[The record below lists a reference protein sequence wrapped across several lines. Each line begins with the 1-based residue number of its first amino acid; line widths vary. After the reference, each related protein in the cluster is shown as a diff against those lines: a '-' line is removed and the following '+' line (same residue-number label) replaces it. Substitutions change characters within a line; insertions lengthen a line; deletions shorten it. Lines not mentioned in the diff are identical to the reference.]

1 MNRSPLTVVALLC
14 VVAAVVLGV
23 WKASGPETSNADEGT
38 TAEADEAPRKSKWFW
53 QSDDDAPVDAASAP
67 TSPPRTR
74 SLHFTKPD
82 GAAVMGAH
90 VSIFESTLVEPL
102 RAGHHTFLECDD
114 QQHLTEVAAS
124 LRAGS
129 MKRTLLAEAV
139 TDERGVASFAER
151 LWPDVVVI
159 FVEAPAL
166 PPFTTIDGSGREEFV
181 LPDEVIAPHE
191 TALNVFDNA
200 GEPIAA
206 RATFVNVGAGDVK
219 ELRSD
224 SSGMIRVLAA
234 ATLWGIIEAEGFF
247 PVAVNLEDASEDFPV
262 MMSKPGTVEVTSP
275 PALGS
280 FGVQLVKRH
289 PRPVKVRD
297 GRALFEHQRPGYVSV
312 EVAEPGFLG
321 SADGQLEEGAR
332 LVLALQVKRAGRL
345 LVTVV
350 STDGMPVPEASATLT
365 APSNVV
371 SAESTEEGQRLELGP
386 IGEGPAVLR
395 VTAPGFKTRA
405 QSLELAP
412 GDTDLEVVLAE
423 APTLRGRVVDAKSQP
438 VADVAV
444 QVRSDSP
451 NDPDGVVSA
460 EDGTFTLHVDEEGSW
475 LVEAIGL
482 EGDVARAT
490 VQVPGPEV
498 VLRLEPLGSA
508 AVTVIGP
515 DGKPALGARVM
526 LAGSES
532 PEPDFGETPE
542 TGELLFEQLVPGEY
556 RVEVDDNSSGAN
568 FLPHQEE
575 VTIRSGETSRLSV
588 RVRPSVTL
596 EGTVVDAENA
606 PVPYAM
612 VSVKG
617 SDSWSAETNEEGLFS
632 IPGLEP
638 GATVELA
645 VDLEGTIGLTP
656 STAKVGVA
664 KQVFKTI
671 AGGKVSGRVV
681 SHAGAPVL
689 EFTVNGVDFSTEDG
703 RFEAVAN
710 SLDRLEVRDFEGAE
724 GEVVVAGR
732 KDVGDVVLKGSP
744 MLAGVVVDETRQ
756 PLAGVHLESN
766 GFSGEVVTDSQ
777 GRFEIALDAEATS
790 ITVQARHGELG
801 TFSDVP
807 VGKGFVEIV
816 LTPPTRIDGLVRS
829 TGSRGVVTS
838 VLIRGSADEEV
849 QVDTDA
855 EGRFQVSLAPGTW
868 FFGTRAS
875 QTSTSVRVSG
885 RQQRVELGITDEACE
900 VSVRGLPL
908 PMSVMLVPSSL
919 AWAPQSSYDSQS
931 SDVPPGAVSLG
942 SGGSGFVGRGLTC
955 GTWVVHA
962 MYGSKMV
969 STPVTLGRGPNAVT
983 VRPPSLSSVGDEVG
997 MTRHGYPTAFQEQE
1011 GVNRIDDLLKQGLDE
1026 NVKQLE

>member
-14 VVAAVVLGV
+14 LVAAVVLGV
-23 WKASGPETSNADEGT
+23 WKASGPETSTSDEGT

-53 QSDDDAPVDAASAP
+53 QSDDDAHVDAPEP
-67 TSPPRTR
+67 TAPPRTR

-82 GAAVMGAH
+82 GAAVEGAR
-90 VSIFESTLVEPL
+90 VSIFESKLVEPL

-114 QQHLTEVAAS
+114 QQHLTAVAAS
-124 LRAGS
+124 LREGS

-139 TDERGVASFAER
+139 TDERGVASFGER
-151 LWPDVVVI
+151 LWPDAVVI
-159 FVEAPAL
+159 FVETPGL
-166 PPFTTIDGSGREEFV
+166 PDFTNIDGSGREEFV
-181 LPDEVIAPHE
+181 LPDEVIARHE
-191 TALNVFDNA
+191 TSLTVFDNA
-200 GEPIAA
+200 GDPIAA

-219 ELRSD
+219 ELRTD
-224 SSGMIRVLAA
+224 SSGILRVHGA
-234 ATLWGIIEAEGFF
+234 ATLWGIIEADGFF

-262 MMSKPGTVEVTSP
+262 MMSKPGTVEVTTP

-280 FGVQLVKRH
+280 FGLQLVKRH

-312 EVAEPGFLG
+312 EVTEPGFLG

-365 APSNVV
+365 APTNVV
-371 SAESTEEGQRLELGP
+371 TAESTEEGQRLELGP

-423 APTLRGRVVDAKSQP
+423 APTLRGRVVDSKSQP

-460 EDGTFTLHVDEEGSW
+460 ADGTFTLHVDEEGSW

-482 EGDVARAT
+482 DGDVARET

-508 AVTVIGP
+508 LVTVVGP

-542 TGELLFEQLVPGEY
+542 TGELFFEQLVPGEY
-556 RVEVDDNSSGAN
+556 RVEVDDGSSGAN
-568 FLPHQEE
+568 FLPHQQEL
-575 VTIRSGETSRLSV
+575 TIRSGETSRLSV
-588 RVRPSVTL
+588 RVRPSATL

-612 VSVKG
+612 VFVKG

-632 IPGLEP
+632 IPGLAP
-638 GATVELA
+638 GVTVELA
-645 VDLEGTIGLTP
+645 IDLEGTIGLTP

-671 AGGKVSGRVV
+671 AGGKVTGRVV

-689 EFTVNGVDFSTEDG
+689 EFAVNGVDFSTEDG

-710 SLDRLEVRDFEGAE
+710 TLDRLDVRDFEGA
-724 GEVVVAGR
+724 GVDVVVAGR
-732 KDVGDVVLKGSP
+732 KDVGDVVLKESP

-766 GFSGEVVTDSQ
+766 AFSGEVLTDSE
-777 GRFEIALDAEATS
+777 GRFETALVSEATS
-790 ITVQARHGELG
+790 VSVQARHGELG
-801 TFSDVP
+801 TFTDVP

-829 TGSRGVVTS
+829 SGNRGVVTS

-855 EGRFQVSLAPGTW
+855 EGHFQVSLAPGTW

-908 PMSVMLVPSSL
+908 PMNVMLVPASL
-919 AWAPQSSYDSQS
+919 GWAPESTYDLGSN
-931 SDVPPGAVSLG
+931 DVPPGAVALG
-942 SGGSGFVGRGLTC
+942 SAGSGFAGRGLTC
-955 GTWVVHA
+955 GAWVVHA
-962 MYGSKMV
+962 MYGSQVVWM
-969 STPVTLGRGPNAVT
+969 PVTLGRGPNIVT
-983 VRPPSLSSVGDEVG
+983 VRPPSLSSIGEEVG
-997 MTRHGYPTAFQEQE
+997 MTRHGPAGGGFRGDSRIDELLRHGLNE
-1011 GVNRIDDLLKQGLDE
+1011 DVNR
-1026 NVKQLE
+1026 LE

>member
-1 MNRSPLTVVALLC
+1 MKVSPLTVVALLC

-23 WKASGPETSNADEGT
+23 WKATRSDTSLADEGT
-38 TAEADEAPRKSKWFW
+38 ASETDEAPRKSKWFW
-53 QSDDDAPVDAASAP
+53 HDDAHVDASEPRAL
-67 TSPPRTR
+67 PRTR

-82 GAAVMGAH
+82 GAAVVGAR
-90 VSIFESTLVEPL
+90 VSIFESTLIEPL

-124 LRAGS
+124 LRQGTV
-129 MKRTLLAEAV
+129 KRTLLAEAV
-139 TDERGVASFAER
+139 TDERGVATFGER
-151 LWPDVVVI
+151 RWPDAVVI
-159 FVEAPAL
+159 VVEAQGLPA
-166 PPFTTIDGSGREEFV
+166 FTSIDGSGRDEFV

-191 TALNVFDNA
+191 TSLTVFDA
-200 GEPIAA
+200 SGDPIAA
-206 RATFVNVGAGDVK
+206 RATFVNVGAGDVQ
-219 ELRSD
+219 ELRTD
-224 SSGMIRVLAA
+224 SSGILRVRGAP
-234 ATLWGIIEAEGFF
+234 TVWGIIEAEGFF
-247 PVAVNLEDASEDFPV
+247 PVPVNLEDASEDFPV
-262 MMSKPGTVEVTSP
+262 MMSRPGTVEVTTP

-289 PRPVKVRD
+289 PRPEKVRD

-312 EVAEPGFLG
+312 EVTEPGFLG
-321 SADGQLEEGAR
+321 AANGQLEESAR
-332 LVLALQVKRAGRL
+332 LVLSLQVKRSGRL

-350 STDGMPVPEASATLT
+350 SSDGLPVPLASATLT
-365 APSNVV
+365 APSDVV
-371 SAESTEEGQRLELGP
+371 TAESAEEGQRLELGP

-423 APTLRGRVVDAKSQP
+423 APTLRGRVVDSKNQP

-460 EDGTFTLHVDEEGSW
+460 ADGSFSLHVDEDGSW
-475 LVEAIGL
+475 MVEAIGL

-556 RVEVDDNSSGAN
+556 RLEVDDGASGGN
-568 FLPHQEE
+568 FLPHQQE

-588 RVRPSVTL
+588 RVRPSATL

-606 PVPYAM
+606 PVSYAM
-612 VSVKG
+612 VTVKG
-617 SDSWSAETNEEGLFS
+617 SESWTAETNEEGLFS

-638 GATVELA
+638 GATVELK
-645 VDLEGTIGLTP
+645 VELEGTVGLTP

-671 AGGKVSGRVV
+671 AGGKVTGRVV

-689 EFTVNGVDFSTEDG
+689 EFTVNGFDFSTEDG

-710 SLDRLEVRDFEGAE
+710 TLDRLDVKDFEGA
-724 GEVVVAGR
+724 GVEVVVAGR
-732 KDVGDVVLKGSP
+732 KDVGDVVLKASP
-744 MLAGVVVDETRQ
+744 TLAGVVVDEARQ
-756 PLAGVHLESN
+756 PLAGVRLESSA
-766 GFSGEVVTDSQ
+766 FSGEVLTDSE
-777 GRFEIALDAEATS
+777 GRFETS
-790 ITVQARHGELG
+790 LGSEVTSVSVQAHHGELG
-801 TFSDVP
+801 TFTEVP

-829 TGSRGVVTS
+829 TGNRPVVTS
-838 VLIRGSADEEV
+838 VLIRGSGDEEV

-855 EGRFQVSLAPGTW
+855 AGRFQVALAPGTW

-885 RQQRVELGITDEACE
+885 RQQRVELGITEEACE

-908 PMSVMLVPSSL
+908 PVSVMLVPAAI
-919 AWAPQSSYDSQS
+919 AWTPQSSYDFDLG
-931 SDVPPGAVSLG
+931 DVPAGAVSLG
-942 SGGSGFVGRGLTC
+942 SGGSGFAGRGLSC
-955 GTWVVHA
+955 GAWVVHA
-962 MYGSKMV
+962 MYGAQVV
-969 STPVTLGRGPNAVT
+969 SMPVTLVRGPNSVT
-983 VRPPSLSSVGDEVG
+983 VRPPNLASVGDEVG
-997 MTRHGYPTAFQEQE
+997 MTRHGQSGGAFRDVLD
-1011 GVNRIDDLLKQGLDE
+1011 GSNAHGLEE
-1026 NVKQLE
+1026 NANQLE